1 MDDKVYF
8 AAAASYD
15 AAAVE
20 PAVERLFRELPA
32 ARAIGPGKKVLLKPN
47 LLAKHGPD
55 KAVTTHP
62 EVLRAVIRAVKRRG
76 AADVLVADSPGGP
89 YTPALVKSIYK
100 ASGLA
105 AVCQEEGAAL
115 YTACESRAVPAAGA
129 LAREFTL
136 LEPVLQADIL
146 IDLPKL
152 KTHMMT
158 GLSAATKNLFGC
170 IPGLQKA
177 EWHMRLPEKERFGEM
192 LVDLLGTV
200 KPAFAVLD
208 GVVAH
213 EGDGPSGGTP
223 RPVGFVAAA
232 EDVLQMDLAL
242 CAMVGLE
249 PARVPYLGAAMGRG
263 LCAERFDAAKAAGET
278 SLFAPI
284 PGFKLPSSWGSVDF
298 SDNAP
303 RPLRWAV
310 PPVQRAIAPRPVV
323 DGAKCIGCGQCA
335 TICPQ
340 KTIQV
345 KGGRARVVQKRCIR
359 CFCCHEICPVQ
370 AIRTKRFFIFKK
382 L

>member
-8 AAAASYD
+8 AAAA
-15 AAAVE
+15 AV
-20 PAVERLFRELPA
+20 
-32 ARAIGPGKKVLLKPN
+32 GPGKKVLLKPN

-76 AADVLVADSPGGP
+76 ADDLLVADSPGGP

-105 AVCQEEGAAL
+105 AVCQEEQVPL
-115 YTACESRAVPAAGA
+115 YTACESAAAPAAGGA
-129 LAREFTL
+129 AAKEFTL
-136 LEPVLQADIL
+136 LRPVLEADVL

-192 LVDLLGTV
+192 LVDLLETV

-208 GVVAH
+208 AVVAH

-232 EDVLQMDLAL
+232 GDLLQMDLAL
-242 CAMVGLE
+242 CAMVGLQ
-249 PARVPYLGAAMGRG
+249 PAQVPYLSAAMRRG
-263 LCAERFDAAKAAGET
+263 LCAERFDPAKAAGEAE
-278 SLFAPI
+278 LFAPI
-284 PGFKLPSSWGSVDF
+284 DGFKLPSSWGSVDF
-298 SDNAP
+298 ADNAP
-303 RPLRWAV
+303 RPIRWAV
-310 PPVQRAIAPRPVV
+310 PAVQRAIAPRPVI
-323 DGAKCIGCGQCA
+323 DRAGCIGCGQCA

-340 KTIQV
+340 KTV
-345 KGGRARVVQKRCIR
+345 RLEEGRARILPKRCIR
-359 CFCCHEICPVQ
+359 CFCCHEICPVG
-370 AIRTKRFFIFKK
+370 AIGTKRFFIFQK

>member
-8 AAAASYD
+8 AAAGSYGP
-15 AAAVE
+15 AAVE
-20 PAVERLFRELPA
+20 AAVERLFCQLPA
-32 ARAIGPGKKVLLKPN
+32 AAAIGPGKKVLLKPN

-76 AADVLVADSPGGP
+76 ADDLLVADSPGGP
-89 YTPALVKSIYK
+89 YTPALVKGIYK

-105 AVCQEEGAAL
+105 AVCQEEQVPL
-115 YTACESRAVPAAGA
+115 YTACESAEAKG
-129 LAREFTL
+129 FTL
-136 LEPVLQADIL
+136 LRPVLEADVL

-192 LVDLLGTV
+192 LVDLLEAV

-208 GVVAH
+208 GIVAH

-223 RPVGFVAAA
+223 RPAGFVAAA
-232 EDVLQMDLAL
+232 EDPLQMDLAL

-249 PARVPYLGAAMGRG
+249 PAQVPYLSAAMRRG
-263 LCAERFDAAKAAGET
+263 LCAERFDAAQAAGEAE
-278 SLFAPI
+278 LFAPI
-284 PGFKLPSSWGSVDF
+284 RGFKLPSSWGSVDF
-298 SDNAP
+298 ADNAP
-303 RPLRWAV
+303 RPIRWAV
-310 PPVQRAIAPRPVV
+310 PAVQRAIAPRPVI
-323 DGAKCIGCGQCA
+323 DKAGCIGCGQCA

-340 KTIQV
+340 KTIRL
-345 KGGRARVVQKRCIR
+345 KKGRAHILPGQCIR

-370 AIRTKRFFIFKK
+370 AIRTKRFFIFQK

>member
-8 AAAASYD
+8 AAAAGYEPE
-15 AAAVE
+15 AVE
-20 PAVERLFRELPA
+20 AAVERLFCQLPA
-32 ARAIGPGKKVLLKPN
+32 AAAIGPGKKVLLKPN
-47 LLAKHGPD
+47 LLAKHGPER
-55 KAVTTHP
+55 AVTTHP

-76 AADVLVADSPGGP
+76 AGEILVADSPGGP

-105 AVCQEEGAAL
+105 AVCEAEQVPL
-115 YTACESRAVPAAGA
+115 YTACESRAVPCAGA
-129 LAREFTL
+129 VAKEFSLLA
-136 LEPVLQADIL
+136 PVLEADLL

-192 LVDLLGTV
+192 LVDLLGAV

-208 GVVAH
+208 GIVAH

-223 RPVGFVAAA
+223 RPVGILAAA
-232 EDVLQMDLAL
+232 EDLLQMDLAL
-242 CAMVGLE
+242 CAMTGLE

-263 LCAERFDAAKAAGET
+263 LCARRFDPARAAGEAE
-278 SLFAPI
+278 LFAPI
-284 PGFKLPSSWGSVDF
+284 PGFQLPSSWGSVDF
-298 SDNAP
+298 ADSAP
-303 RPLRWAV
+303 RPIRWAV
-310 PPVQRAIAPRPVV
+310 PAVQRALAPRPAVER
-323 DGAKCIGCGQCA
+323 ARCIGCGQCA
-335 TICPQ
+335 AICPQ
-340 KTIQV
+340 KTIRLKEGKAQV
-345 KGGRARVVQKRCIR
+345 VPKKCIR

-370 AIRTKRFFIFKK
+370 AIRTRRFFIFKK